1 MPFLGRSAVNPGGEP
16 FVQKKK
22 MTSSSSIAP
31 AAPATSRPLWR
42 TYLAILLPMILTNTL
57 QVAAGTIDG
66 IYLGQML
73 GVQAI
78 AAVSAFFPA
87 FFMLLAIIIGLSTG
101 ATVLIGQAWGAG
113 NLEKV
118 RSIAG
123 TAIALALTTGIVV
136 SVAGGVFASSLL
148 QGLGTS
154 PDILPEATLYARIM
168 FVGSPL
174 IILLWLMTSMSRGVG
189 DAVSP
194 LWTLAVATIITMI
207 CTPAL
212 IRGWG
217 GMPRLGVASAAVST
231 LVAFAL
237 ALAWMAL
244 RWLRTSHPLA
254 PNVELLCQIR
264 FDLPTVQRMLRIG
277 IPSSLQMFTA
287 ALAEIVL
294 LGLVNGHGYNATAAY
309 GAVNQVMSW
318 IQLPAMSLGI
328 TATVLSAHAI
338 GAGRNQR
345 VLDIVRAGLWLNI
358 VVTGAVVSIV
368 YFMAPAVISLFLTDG
383 PTASLAQDLLRT
395 VAWSVVILGAANVV
409 VGAMRA
415 SGTVLWPAMLG
426 MVSILGVEVPFAY
439 WLHSRIGISGIWWAY
454 TVGFGSM
461 LLLQSMYFNW
471 SWRRQRIERLP

>member
-1 MPFLGRSAVNPGGEP
+1 
-16 FVQKKK
+16 
-22 MTSSSSIAP
+22 
-31 AAPATSRPLWR
+31 
-42 TYLAILLPMILTNTL
+42 
-57 QVAAGTIDG
+57 
-66 IYLGQML
+66 
-73 GVQAI
+73 
-78 AAVSAFFPA
+78 
-87 FFMLLAIIIGLSTG
+87 
-101 ATVLIGQAWGAG
+101 
-113 NLEKV
+113 
-118 RSIAG
+118 
-123 TAIALALTTGIVV
+123 
-136 SVAGGVFASSLL
+136 
-148 QGLGTS
+148 
-154 PDILPEATLYARIM
+154 
-168 FVGSPL
+168 
-174 IILLWLMTSMSRGVG
+174 
-189 DAVSP
+189 
-194 LWTLAVATIITMI
+194 
-207 CTPAL
+207 
-212 IRGWG
+212 
-217 GMPRLGVASAAVST
+217 VASAAVST

-237 ALAWMAL
+237 ALAWMAR
-244 RWLRTSHPLA
+244 RWLRASHPLA

-454 TVGFGSM
+454 TVGFGAM
-461 LLLQSMYFNW
+461 LLLQSMYFKW
-471 SWRRQRIERLP
+471 GWRRQRIERLV